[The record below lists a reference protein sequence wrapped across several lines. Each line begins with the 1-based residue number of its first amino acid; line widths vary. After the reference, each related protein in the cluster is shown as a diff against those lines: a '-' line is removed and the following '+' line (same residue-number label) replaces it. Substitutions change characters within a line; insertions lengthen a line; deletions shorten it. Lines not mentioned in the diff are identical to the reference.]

1 MATFTQ
7 SKCEVSREAVFGR
20 FNVSASNFV
29 QFGVSR
35 RARSTFLTDF
45 FAFPR
50 LKFTFGGPES
60 GSEKKSSK
68 RRHQQRTDR
77 SELDL
82 EVARTHFEDSKTS
95 V

>member
-29 QFGVSR
+29 QFGASR
-35 RARSTFLTDF
+35 RARSAFLTDF

-50 LKFTFGGPES
+50 LKFTFGGPEA
-60 GSEKKSSK
+60 GSEKKYIK
-68 RRHQQRTDR
+68 RHQTNRF
-77 SELDL
+77 ELDL
-82 EVARTHFEDSKTS
+82 EVARTHFWHSKLGN
-95 V
+95 